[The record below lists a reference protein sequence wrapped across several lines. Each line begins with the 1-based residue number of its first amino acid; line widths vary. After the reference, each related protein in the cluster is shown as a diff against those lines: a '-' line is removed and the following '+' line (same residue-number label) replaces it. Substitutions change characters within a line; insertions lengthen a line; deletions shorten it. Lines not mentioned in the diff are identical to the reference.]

1 MVRITSAVPR
11 LLTTAFLTLA
21 AVTSAST
28 ITVKRPQLIQ
38 AAIDAAQPGDH
49 IVVKAGVYDEQLTIK
64 TDGITLTGQKG
75 TILVPPTMPI
85 PPAQQNLC
93 FNTTGSDN
101 IAGICVQG
109 TDVQLAPFPGF
120 EHQKVTSVGRRVKD
134 VTITGF
140 EINGFSGENIAL
152 YGAENA
158 LVTKNKIVDGQV
170 YGVLAAGCIN
180 SDVSDNKILSTG
192 LTPFG
197 FRLIGVCSDNESGA
211 KVWTN
216 DIDNYGIAICIQTN
230 GADIQH
236 NHITNSCLG
245 AFVDP
250 GVNGA
255 IVRHNDIGPSN
266 PACATAFGIST
277 GIVVSGI
284 NTEVQ
289 FNTIVGQSIGAAAT
303 PSNVGVGI
311 LVSDTPGDPRLAT
324 GNQIV
329 RNTVKDCQLDLAS
342 ISTGAGNVF
351 KKNKCQ
357 TPASLCTN

>member
-1 MVRITSAVPR
+1 MVPITSTVPG
-11 LLTTAFLTLA
+11 LLTAAFLTLA

-28 ITVKRPQLIQ
+28 ITVKPHQLIQ
-38 AAIDAAQPGDH
+38 AAIDAAQPGDT
-49 IVVKAGVYDEQLTIK
+49 IVVKAGVYAEQLTIK
-64 TDGITLTGQKG
+64 TDCITLTGQKG
-75 TILVPPTMPI
+75 TILVPPTTPV

-93 FNTTGSDN
+93 FNTTGFDN
-101 IAGICVQG
+101 IAGICVHG
-109 TDVQLAPFPGF
+109 TDVELAQFPGS
-120 EHQKVTSVGRRVKD
+120 EHQKVISVGRRVKD

-152 YGAENA
+152 YGAEDA

-180 SDVSDNKILSTG
+180 SDVSNNKILSTG

-197 FRLIGVCSDNESGA
+197 FRFIGVCSDNESGA

-216 DIDNYGIAICIQTN
+216 DVDNYGIAICIQTN
-230 GADIQH
+230 GANIQH

-250 GVNGA
+250 GVDGA
-255 IVRHNDIGPSN
+255 IVRHNNIGPSN
-266 PACATAFGIST
+266 PACATAFGASS
-277 GIVVSGI
+277 GIFVAGI

-289 FNTIVGQSIGAAAT
+289 FNTVVGQTIGAAAT
-303 PSNVGVGI
+303 SENLGVGI
-311 LVSDTPGDPRLAT
+311 NVRDIPGDPRIAA

-329 RNTVKDCQLDLAS
+329 RNNVSNCQLDLALN
-342 ISTGAGNVF
+342 STGAGNVF

-357 TPASLCTN
+357 TPASLCTS